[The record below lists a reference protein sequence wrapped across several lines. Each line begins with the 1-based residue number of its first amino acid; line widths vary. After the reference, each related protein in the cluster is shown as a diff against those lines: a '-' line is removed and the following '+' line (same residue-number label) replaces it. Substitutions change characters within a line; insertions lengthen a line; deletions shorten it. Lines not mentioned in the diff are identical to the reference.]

1 MFTFVYVAVMVII
14 HYFVWKPKYETM
26 EISEEQRKAKIEM
39 VRANLALSEE
49 DKKRIR
55 ISRMR

>member
-1 MFTFVYVAVMVII
+1 MVII